1 MKNGVVELPGLRD
14 KLPPEHGLAGRTP
27 LEIMAACSE
36 KRMAEGFMNRLDKPW
51 DRCTGCVFANYRMS
65 NDCKCRY
72 QKFCVLRQFCEV
84 FLHRSSQHKSPRD
97 PWITEYWIR
106 IFGQT
111 RPNYVQACQLAMS
124 NSSLTCRLSLIGS
137 GTSWHATLLAE
148 YLIEYMARIPVEA
161 HYASE
166 YRYHEP
172 ALQSGDVV
180 FIVSMSGETADA
192 VESLRQI
199 TKSSLGGKV
208 LKIAVVNSSSS
219 TLARECDLVINVQAG
234 AEVLGL
240 RIFNRSVLN
249 CLLMLCFATGLCV
262 TYWVASCHMSILKG
276 LTPPCQSWALLW
288 GWSCLYK
295 RVFCHWLRLWAVEL
309 GIGGRVWYYH
319 RCRTIYIC
327 DLELVPTVARPQPN
341 IQVQY
346 MCQKMPEAI
355 THNQRNIADIVRYWI
370 LF

>member
-1 MKNGVVELPGLRD
+1 
-14 KLPPEHGLAGRTP
+14 
-27 LEIMAACSE
+27 
-36 KRMAEGFMNRLDKPW
+36 
-51 DRCTGCVFANYRMS
+51 
-65 NDCKCRY
+65 
-72 QKFCVLRQFCEV
+72 
-84 FLHRSSQHKSPRD
+84 
-97 PWITEYWIR
+97 
-106 IFGQT
+106 
-111 RPNYVQACQLAMS
+111 MS

-249 CLLMLCFATGLCV
+249 MSSYVMF
-262 TYWVASCHMSILKG
+262 CHRFVSHLFSHILSHVYFERPHAALSVMSI
-276 LTPPCQSWALLW
+276 A
-288 GWSCLYK
+288 
-295 RVFCHWLRLWAVEL
+295 LRLELLVQKGFLPLASSLSCWAWHWRTSVVPSPMPNDLHLWL
-309 GIGGRVWYYH
+309 GT
-319 RCRTIYIC
+319 C
-327 DLELVPTVARPQPN
+327 PN
-341 IQVQY
+341 
-346 MCQKMPEAI
+346 CSKAS
-355 THNQRNIADIVRYWI
+355 A
-370 LF
+370 